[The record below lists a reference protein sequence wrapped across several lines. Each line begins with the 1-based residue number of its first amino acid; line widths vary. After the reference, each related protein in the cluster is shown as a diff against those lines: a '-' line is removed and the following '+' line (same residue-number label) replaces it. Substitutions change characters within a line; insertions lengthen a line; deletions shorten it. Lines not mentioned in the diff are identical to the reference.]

1 MKKIITLVT
10 MFVLSAGCLMAQG
23 VFTYQAVVY
32 DGTSLV
38 VDQDVT
44 ATVTITDAASH
55 SYTQNFESIH
65 TSPNGLAMLPIGEV
79 GNTDFASID
88 WSTAQ
93 IKVVFNNTIGA
104 TAAAEQIP
112 AVPYALQS
120 NAALNTQM
128 VADYIRHADM
138 QAVLDILAATE
149 DNVIGDNLTLHDA
162 VLAALVD
169 SVKNNYPLVKEIML
183 SYIDQANADDA
194 AALFTALTGNTNV
207 MNTLAS
213 EAQDVI
219 MDPVLGGKEMIYE
232 VLVAY
237 ASQLTD
243 DDVQAILNAIP
254 TDARNEAISKALQY
268 FLGLQINYADEDIH
282 AAMEE
287 IAKYYIEHISTTQVT
302 NLINTIEGNESAM
315 SKLEPQLYAWI
326 DEYVHKVINEYLN
339 ENYYYC
345 EGGAPDL
352 CAVWNQLNN
361 TSANNCFIINSNTF
375 NFEFNDGVYV
385 GELNCA
391 DGSGFN
397 HWNSGSSYVDVL
409 DGSLGEYDYDIQK
422 QGGKYI
428 VTIYP
433 EASIT
438 LPTPFSAN
446 VVLQIMCDDHQY
458 DNDYGFTG
466 TYTQGGGSITPS
478 VCLDIPNNQS
488 CFAATKSSDGTYTVS
503 IPYTN
508 LEPNEFGTIYVDRL
522 NTQNFTEM
530 ELKPQFTDCYT
541 LTVNS
546 EASTIDLSFSPC
558 DFEATLGVAP
568 QNVELFEIEFNVS
581 AICTNSGYP
590 ITVHVCYGN

>member
-1 MKKIITLVT
+1 

-65 TSPNGLAMLPIGEV
+65 TSPNGLAVLPIGEV
-79 GNTDFASID
+79 DNTDFASID

-128 VADYIRHADM
+128 VADYVRHATM
-138 QAVLDILAATE
+138 QDVLDILDATE
-149 DNVIGDNLTLHDA
+149 HNVIDATTDPQLTLHDA

-169 SVKNNYPLVKEIML
+169 SVKNNYPLAKEIML
-183 SYIDQANADDA
+183 SYIAQANADDA

-302 NLINTIEGNESAM
+302 NLINTIEENESAM
-315 SKLEPQLYAWI
+315 NVLEPQLYAWI
-326 DEYVHKVINEYLN
+326 DEYVHKVVNEYLN

-352 CAVWNQLNN
+352 CAVWNTLSS
-361 TSANNCFIINSNTF
+361 TDNCLTVNSN
-375 NFEFNDGVYV
+375 NFTLEYIDGVYR
-385 GELNCA
+385 GQLNCSP
-391 DGSGFN
+391 GTKY
-397 HWNSGSSYVDVL
+397 NSI
-409 DGSLGEYDYDIQK
+409 YDYDVFINAEINADVYQD
-422 QGGKYI
+422 GGVFYVEFDASELGATPPTIFNAEVDII
-428 VTIYP
+428 VLCNIADDP
-433 EASIT
+433 EH
-438 LPTPFSAN
+438 LYHFSGSYEA
-446 VVLQIMCDDHQY
+446 
-458 DNDYGFTG
+458 
-466 TYTQGGGSITPS
+466 SITPS

-522 NTQNFTEM
+522 NTQVYTGA
-530 ELKPQFTDCYT
+530 PQQDRPSLTDCYT
-541 LTVNS
+541 LNFNPET
-546 EASTIDLSFSPC
+546 STIDLSFSPC
-558 DFEATLGVAP
+558 DFQALGVEP
-568 QNVELFEIEFNVS
+568 QDVVSFEIEFNVS

-590 ITVHVCYGN
+590 ITVHVCYGPQGN

>member
-1 MKKIITLVT
+1 
-10 MFVLSAGCLMAQG
+10 
-23 VFTYQAVVY
+23 
-32 DGTSLV
+32 
-38 VDQDVT
+38 
-44 ATVTITDAASH
+44 
-55 SYTQNFESIH
+55 
-65 TSPNGLAMLPIGEV
+65 
-79 GNTDFASID
+79 
-88 WSTAQ
+88 
-93 IKVVFNNTIGA
+93 
-104 TAAAEQIP
+104 
-112 AVPYALQS
+112 
-120 NAALNTQM
+120 M

-169 SVKNNYPLVKEIML
+169 SVKNNYPLAKEIML

-302 NLINTIEGNESAM
+302 NLINTIEENESAM
-315 SKLEPQLYAWI
+315 NVLEPQLYAWI
-326 DEYVHKVINEYLN
+326 DEYVHKVVNEYLN

-352 CAVWNQLNN
+352 CAVWNTLNS
-361 TSANNCFIINSNTF
+361 TDNCLTVNSNNFTF
-375 NFEFNDGVYV
+375 EYIDGVYR
-385 GELNCA
+385 GQLNCSPGTKYNSIYGYDVFINTEINA
-391 DGSGFN
+391 DVYDDGGVFYVEFDASELGATPPTIFN
-397 HWNSGSSYVDVL
+397 AEVDILVLCNIADDPEHLYHFSGSYE
-409 DGSLGEYDYDIQK
+409 G
-422 QGGKYI
+422 
-428 VTIYP
+428 
-433 EASIT
+433 SIT
-438 LPTPFSAN
+438 PP
-446 VVLQIMCDDHQY
+446 D
-458 DNDYGFTG
+458 
-466 TYTQGGGSITPS
+466 ITPS

-508 LEPNEFGTIYVDRL
+508 LEPNGFGTIYVDRL
-522 NTQNFTEM
+522 NTQEFPN
-530 ELKPQFTDCYT
+530 ELHLEKPEFTDCYT
-541 LTVNS
+541 LTSNP
-546 EASTIDLSFSPC
+546 ETSTIYLSFSPC
-558 DFEATLGVAP
+558 DFQTLGVDP
-568 QNVELFEIEFNVS
+568 QDVESFEIEFNVS

-590 ITVHVCYGN
+590 ITVHVCYHN